1 MGTDIYIWI
10 AFNLFIL
17 LMLALDLGI
26 VNRKAH
32 EIGFR
37 EAITWSAVWIVL
49 ALLFCFGIY
58 YTKGADSA
66 LKFLAGYLIEKSLSV
81 DNLFVFLLI
90 FSYFSVPKKYLHK
103 VLFWGVLGAL
113 IVRIIFIFGG
123 ILLIEYFHWATY
135 FLGAL
140 LVVMGFKLAFK
151 KESEVHP
158 ENNIVLKLF
167 RKLIPITKDY
177 VEDNFFVR
185 LDGRLWATPLCVVL
199 IIVET
204 TDIIFAIDSVPA
216 ILAITRDP
224 FIVYTSNVFAI
235 LGLRS
240 LYFALSG
247 LMQACHYL
255 HYGLAFLL
263 TFIGIKLA
271 LADFVKIPILVTQA
285 IITTTLAISIAVSF
299 LFPKKQE

>member
-1 MGTDIYIWI
+1 MGTDLYVWV

-17 LMLALDLGI
+17 VMLVLDLG
-26 VNRKAH
+26 VFHRKAH
-32 EIGFR
+32 VVHFK
-37 EAITWSAVWIVL
+37 EALLWSAIWIVL
-49 ALLFCFGIY
+49 ALLFCVGIY
-58 YTKGADSA
+58 YTRGLEPS
-66 LKFLAGYLIEKSLSV
+66 LNFLAGYLIEKSLSV

-90 FSYFSVPKKYLHK
+90 FSYFSVPQLYLHK

-123 ILLIEYFHWATY
+123 ILLIQWFHWATY

-140 LVVMGFKLAFK
+140 LIFMGIKLAVK
-151 KESEVHP
+151 KEAEIHP
-158 ENNIVLKLF
+158 ENNLILKLF
-167 RKLIPITKDY
+167 RKLIPVTEDY
-177 VEDNFFVR
+177 VGENFFVR
-185 LDGRLWATPLCVVL
+185 RDGRLWATPLCIVL
-199 IIVET
+199 LIVET

-216 ILAITRDP
+216 ILAITQDP

-247 LMQACHYL
+247 LMEACYYL

-263 TFIGIKLA
+263 VFIGVKMLI
-271 LADFVKIPILVTQA
+271 ADYVHIPILAMLAVIA
-285 IITTTLAISIAVSF
+285 ITLTISIGASF
-299 LFPKKQE
+299 LLPKKNG